1 MRVFKETDRDTAER
15 LDSFI
20 ERMAP
25 TAELVQHR
33 FEEQLKHTH
42 TQQKGQANA

>member
-33 FEEQLKHTH
+33 FEEQLK
-42 TQQKGQANA
+42 QDRKSVV

>member
-1 MRVFKETDRDTAER
+1 MRVFKETSRDTAER

-33 FEEQLKHTH
+33 FEELLKHTH
-42 TQQKGQANA
+42 QKGQASA

>member
-33 FEEQLKHTH
+33 FEEQLKHT
-42 TQQKGQANA
+42 QQKGQASA

>member
-1 MRVFKETDRDTAER
+1 MRVFKESDRDTAER

-25 TAELVQHR
+25 TAELVQ
-33 FEEQLKHTH
+33 LTA
-42 TQQKGQANA
+42 KGSGESLTLYFVFA

>member
-1 MRVFKETDRDTAER
+1 MRVFKESDRDTAER

-25 TAELVQHR
+25 TAELVQLR
-33 FEEQLKHTH
+33 FEKQLKHT
-42 TQQKGQANA
+42 QRKGQAKA